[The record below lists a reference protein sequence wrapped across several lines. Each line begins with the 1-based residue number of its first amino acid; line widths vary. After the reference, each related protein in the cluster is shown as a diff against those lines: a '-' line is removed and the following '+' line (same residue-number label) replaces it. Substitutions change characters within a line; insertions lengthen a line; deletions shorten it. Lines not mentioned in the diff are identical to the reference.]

1 MLRKSSKARAQRP
14 EQCIGRQLFMGWGSL
29 HDPHISD
36 VKRVEPWDWRPIVAE
51 IGTKR
56 HRKCRNECLLL
67 GSSGNCCIQSLFR
80 PLYRMARRQL
90 SLTPMKQVFRELKR
104 RGLSPQDFNALEIFG
119 GSGDF
124 HLKDYASLVSALE
137 VWEI

>member
-56 HRKCRNECLLL
+56 HRKCRNECSLL
-67 GSSGNCCIQSLFR
+67 GSSGNCWS
-80 PLYRMARRQL
+80 
-90 SLTPMKQVFRELKR
+90 S
-104 RGLSPQDFNALEIFG
+104 GSPV
-119 GSGDF
+119 SC
-124 HLKDYASLVSALE
+124 VSATLAYGGGCLHDMFY
-137 VWEI
+137 